1 MIINPAWLNQAQSAI
16 MLSPK
21 KVFKQSLNHDA
32 NNIIYKVIL
41 TSLYCLNIRKTV

>member
-16 MLSPK
+16 MLSQK

-32 NNIIYKVIL
+32 NNIIYK
-41 TSLYCLNIRKTV
+41 YFTVLFKHT